1 VRSAASGAV
10 VDAFG
15 AEASRLSEVL
25 AAVAEADFARS
36 SPCPPWTVLELLC
49 HVRIG
54 AGRVAG
60 MLAEP
65 EPSPDPLVPAPGYYR
80 PDDRFSAAVD
90 RDRVEAAQRAASGLT
105 GRAAAQAFGQAW
117 RDALVLAERAPQER
131 VVLTRHGDRMLLT
144 EFLRTRVLELAV
156 HGLDL
161 AAGLGRPPWITDRA
175 ATVVQDLML
184 PGQAAAALRRESGW
198 DQVTLIAK
206 ATGRSPVT
214 PADAALM
221 ESHGLRRLAL
231 G

>member
-1 VRSAASGAV
+1 MASGAAV
-10 VDAFG
+10 GAFG

-25 AAVAEADFARS
+25 ANVAEADFARS

-49 HVRIG
+49 HIRIG
-54 AGRVAG
+54 AGRLAG

-65 EPSPDPLVPAPGYYR
+65 EPSPGPLVPAPGYYR
-80 PDDRFSAAVD
+80 PDQRFSAVVNN
-90 RDRVEAAQRAASGLT
+90 DRVEAAQRAAAGLA
-105 GRAAAQAFGQAW
+105 GRAAAQAFGQVW
-117 RDALVLAERAPQER
+117 RDALVLVERAPQER
-131 VVLTRHGDRMLLT
+131 VVLTRHGDRMLLA

-161 AAGLGRPPWITDRA
+161 AVGLGRPPWITDSA
-175 ATVVQDLML
+175 ATVVQDLLL
-184 PGQAAAALRRESGW
+184 PGTAAAALRRESGW

-206 ATGRSPVT
+206 ATGRLPTT
-214 PADAALM
+214 PADAVLM

>member
-1 VRSAASGAV
+1 VRSVASGAV

-15 AEASRLSEVL
+15 AEARHLSEEL
-25 AAVAEADFARS
+25 ADVAEADFARS

-65 EPSPDPLVPAPGYYR
+65 EPSPGPLVPAPGYYR
-80 PDDRFSAAVD
+80 PERFSAVVNN
-90 RDRVEAAQRAASGLT
+90 DRVEAAQRAASGLA
-105 GRAAAQAFGQAW
+105 GRAAAQAFGQVW
-117 RDALVLAERAPQER
+117 RDAQVLVERAPQER

-144 EFLRTRVLELAV
+144 EFLRTRVLELGV

-161 AAGLGRPPWITDRA
+161 AVGLGRPPWITDRA
-175 ATVVQDLML
+175 ATVVQDLLL
-184 PGQAAAALRRESGW
+184 PGTAAAALRRESGW

-206 ATGRSPVT
+206 ATGRLAAT
-214 PADAALM
+214 PADAVLM

>member
-1 VRSAASGAV
+1 VCSVASGPV

-15 AEASRLSEVL
+15 AEARRLSEVL
-25 AAVAEADFARS
+25 ADVDEADFAQG
-36 SPCPPWTVLELLC
+36 SPCPPWSVLELLC

-54 AGRVAG
+54 AGRLAG

-65 EPSPDPLVPAPGYYR
+65 EPSPGPLVPAPGYYR
-80 PDDRFSAAVD
+80 PGQRFSAAVNND
-90 RDRVEAAQRAASGLT
+90 RIEAAQRAASGLA

-117 RDALVLAERAPQER
+117 RDALVLIERAPQER

-161 AAGLGRPPWITDRA
+161 AAGLGRPPWITGRA
-175 ATVVQDLML
+175 ATVVQGLML
-184 PGQAAAALRRESGW
+184 PGPAAAALRHESGW
-198 DQVTLIAK
+198 GQVTFIAK
-206 ATGRSPVT
+206 ATGRLPVT
-214 PADAALM
+214 PADAARM